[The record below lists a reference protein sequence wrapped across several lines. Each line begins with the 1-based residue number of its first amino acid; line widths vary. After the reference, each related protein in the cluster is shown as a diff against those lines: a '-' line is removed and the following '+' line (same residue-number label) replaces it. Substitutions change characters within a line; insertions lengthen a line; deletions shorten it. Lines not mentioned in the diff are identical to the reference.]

1 MNAVNAHVS
10 SMKSLSK
17 NHVYLLGGILLF
29 LMIVTRA
36 GFVNHIQDASWAVF
50 FILGFYLRAAIALP
64 LFLLVAFIV
73 DISVI
78 LATGGEN
85 YCFTISYP
93 FLAPA
98 YGSLWL
104 AGRWLANNYSVNVKG
119 LLSLVLAVIVG
130 TTVCDIFSS
139 GGFYFFSDRFAETT
153 FTGFME
159 RIATYLPMYM
169 KTTAIYVAIA
179 TAVHFAVLQIL
190 KLNPNP
196 ESESRTSLK

>member
-1 MNAVNAHVS
+1 MNSENAHIS
-10 SMKSLSK
+10 SMKSLTK
-17 NHVYLLGGILLF
+17 NHVYLIGGILLF

-78 LATGGEN
+78 QATGGEN
-85 YCFTISYP
+85 YCFTVSYP

-104 AGRWLANNYSVNVKG
+104 AGRWFANNYSVTVKG
-119 LLSLVLAVIVG
+119 LGYFVLAAVLG
-130 TTVCDIFSS
+130 TIACDLFSS
-139 GGFYFFSDRFAETT
+139 GGFYFFSDRFEETT
-153 FTGFME
+153 FTEFAS
-159 RIATYLPMYM
+159 RVATYLPMYM
-169 KTTAIYVAIA
+169 KTTAIYLAIA
-179 TAVHFAVLQIL
+179 ALVHFAVLQMT
-190 KLNPNP
+190 KVG
-196 ESESRTSLK
+196 SEASTSLK

>member
-1 MNAVNAHVS
+1 MNADNAHIS
-10 SMKSLSK
+10 SMKSLTK
-17 NHVYLLGGILLF
+17 NHVYLIGGILLF
-29 LMIVTRA
+29 LMIATRA

-73 DISVI
+73 DLSVI
-78 LATGGEN
+78 QATGGEN

-98 YGSLWL
+98 YASLWL
-104 AGRWLANNYSVNVKG
+104 AGRWLANNYSVSTKG

-130 TTVCDIFSS
+130 TTVCDLFSS
-139 GGFYFFSDRFAETT
+139 GGFYFFSGRFEETTLAGFAE
-153 FTGFME
+153 
-159 RIATYLPMYM
+159 RVATYLPMYM

-179 TAVHFAVLQIL
+179 TLVHFAVLQII
-190 KLNPNP
+190 KLNP
-196 ESESRTSLK
+196 EARTSLK

>member
-1 MNAVNAHVS
+1 MSQSNQTERNANFFS
-10 SMKSLSK
+10 NISK
-17 NHVYLLGGILLF
+17 HQMYLIGGILLC

-50 FILGFYLRAAIALP
+50 FILGFYVRSVIVLP
-64 LFLLVAFIV
+64 LFLFVVLIV
-73 DISVI
+73 DLSVI
-78 LATGGEN
+78 QATGGEN

-104 AGRWLANNYSVNVKG
+104 AGRWLANHYSVSIKG
-119 LLSLVLAVIVG
+119 LTYLILAVVVG

-139 GGFYFFSDRFAETT
+139 GGFYFFSGRFEETT
-153 FTGFME
+153 FTEFAG
-159 RIATYLPMYM
+159 RVAKYLPMYM
-169 KTTAIYVAIA
+169 KTTAIYVTVA

-190 KLNPNP
+190 QLNP
-196 ESESRTSLK
+196 EERASLK

>member
-1 MNAVNAHVS
+1 MNAVNAHTS

-17 NHVYLLGGILLF
+17 NHVYLIGGILLF

-78 LATGGEN
+78 QATGGEN

-104 AGRWLANNYSVNVKG
+104 AGRWFANNYSVNVKG
-119 LLSLVLAVIVG
+119 LAYLAIAVVVG
-130 TTVCDIFSS
+130 TTVCDLFSS
-139 GGFYFFSDRFAETT
+139 GGFYFFSDRFENTT
-153 FTGFME
+153 FAEFGT

-169 KTTAIYVAIA
+169 KTTALYVAVA
-179 TAVHFAVLQIL
+179 ALVHFAILQIV
-190 KLNPNP
+190 KLNPAV
-196 ESESRTSLK
+196 STSLK